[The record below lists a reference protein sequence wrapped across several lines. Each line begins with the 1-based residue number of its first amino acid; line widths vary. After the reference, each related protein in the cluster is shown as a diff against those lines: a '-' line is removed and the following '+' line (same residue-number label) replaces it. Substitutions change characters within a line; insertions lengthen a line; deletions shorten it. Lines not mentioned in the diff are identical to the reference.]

1 MKRIKFD
8 NLQTNWLFISL
19 ILISIFCIIFGFF
32 EIIEFEN
39 PKINKRISAIGYL
52 SQAIF
57 FSRMFWF
64 KNYVQWNKKGIVVR
78 IKSFFGKSISF
89 ENVKNSKLENNIL
102 TIYEN
107 NGKSYNFDLTEI
119 DEKDSKKLNEIINTV
134 ANS

>member
-107 NGKSYNFDLTEI
+107 NGKSHNFDLTEI
-119 DEKDSKKLNEIINTV
+119 DEKDSKKLNEIINKYCC
-134 ANS
+134 

>member
-52 SQAIF
+52 LQAIF

-119 DEKDSKKLNEIINTV
+119 DEKDSKKLNVIINKYCC
-134 ANS
+134 

>member
-8 NLQTNWLFISL
+8 NLQTNCLFISL

-119 DEKDSKKLNEIINTV
+119 DEKDSKKLNEIINKYCC
-134 ANS
+134 

>member
-19 ILISIFCIIFGFF
+19 ILISIFCMIFGFF

-39 PKINKRISAIGYL
+39 PKINKRISAIGYFT
-52 SQAIF
+52 QAIF

-119 DEKDSKKLNEIINTV
+119 DEKDSKKLNEIINKYCC
-134 ANS
+134 

>member
-8 NLQTNWLFISL
+8 NLQTNWLLISL

-119 DEKDSKKLNEIINTV
+119 DEKDSKKLNVIINKYCC
-134 ANS
+134 

>member
-119 DEKDSKKLNEIINTV
+119 DEKDSKKLNVIINKYCC
-134 ANS
+134 

>member
-39 PKINKRISAIGYL
+39 PKINKRISAIGYFT
-52 SQAIF
+52 QAIF

-119 DEKDSKKLNEIINTV
+119 DEKDSKKLNEIINKYCC
-134 ANS
+134 

>member
-119 DEKDSKKLNEIINTV
+119 DEKDSKKLNEIINKYCC
-134 ANS
+134 

>member
-64 KNYVQWNKKGIVVR
+64 KNYVK
-78 IKSFFGKSISF
+78 
-89 ENVKNSKLENNIL
+89 
-102 TIYEN
+102 
-107 NGKSYNFDLTEI
+107 
-119 DEKDSKKLNEIINTV
+119 
-134 ANS
+134 

>member
-78 IKSFFGKSISF
+78 IKTFFGKSISF

-119 DEKDSKKLNEIINTV
+119 DEKDSKKLNEIINKYCC
-134 ANS
+134 

>member
-119 DEKDSKKLNEIINTV
+119 DEKDSKKLNTV
-134 ANS
+134 LNKNY

>member
-1 MKRIKFD
+1 MRRIKFD
-8 NLQTNWLFISL
+8 NLQSNWLFISL
-19 ILISIFCIIFGFF
+19 ILISLFCIIFGVF

-64 KNYVQWNKKGIVVR
+64 KNYVQWNKKGIVIR

-89 ENVKNSKLENNIL
+89 ENIKNSKLENNIL

-107 NGKSYNFDLTEI
+107 NGKNYNFDLTEI
-119 DEKDSKKLNEIINTV
+119 DEKDSKKLSEIINKYCC
-134 ANS
+134 

>member
-8 NLQTNWLFISL
+8 NLKTNWLFISL

-52 SQAIF
+52 LQAIF

-119 DEKDSKKLNEIINTV
+119 DEKDSKKLNVIINKYCC
-134 ANS
+134 

>member
-1 MKRIKFD
+1 M
-8 NLQTNWLFISL
+8 
-19 ILISIFCIIFGFF
+19 IFGFF

-39 PKINKRISAIGYL
+39 PKINKRISAIGYFT
-52 SQAIF
+52 QAIF

-119 DEKDSKKLNEIINTV
+119 DEKDSKKLNEIINKYCC
-134 ANS
+134 

>member
-8 NLQTNWLFISL
+8 NLQTNWLLISL

-119 DEKDSKKLNEIINTV
+119 DEKDSKKLNEIINKYCC
-134 ANS
+134 

>member
-1 MKRIKFD
+1 MKRINFD
-8 NLQTNWLFISL
+8 TLQTNWLFISL

-119 DEKDSKKLNEIINTV
+119 DEKDSKKLNEIINKYCC
-134 ANS
+134 

>member
-52 SQAIF
+52 LQAIF

-119 DEKDSKKLNEIINTV
+119 DEKDSKKLNEIINKYCC
-134 ANS
+134 

>member
-8 NLQTNWLFISL
+8 NLQTNWFFISL
-19 ILISIFCIIFGFF
+19 ILISLLCMIFGFF

-39 PKINKRISAIGYL
+39 PKINKRISAMGYL

-64 KNYVQWNKKGIVVR
+64 KNYVQWNKKGIVIR

-107 NGKSYNFDLTEI
+107 KGKNYNFDLTEI
-119 DEKDSKKLNEIINTV
+119 DEKDSKKLSEIINKHCC
-134 ANS
+134 

>member
-39 PKINKRISAIGYL
+39 PKINTRISAIGSL

-119 DEKDSKKLNEIINTV
+119 DEKDSKKLNEIINKYCC
-134 ANS
+134 